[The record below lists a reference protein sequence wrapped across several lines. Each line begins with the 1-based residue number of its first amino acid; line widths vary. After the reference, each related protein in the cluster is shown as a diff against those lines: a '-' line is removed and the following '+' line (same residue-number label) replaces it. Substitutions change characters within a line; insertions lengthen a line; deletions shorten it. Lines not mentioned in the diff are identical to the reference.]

1 MRNIRLSI
9 LLLSLSIVLALGAQD
24 SVPNSASQRFPNI
37 QASLDDGFYAL
48 AEQQAR
54 GILREGPNDAE
65 ERDALLLLAH
75 ALWGQKR
82 YSEMIA
88 MLNGVDDD
96 PGYVYWRARAFF
108 ELHQYE
114 EVLSVLDADKE
125 VLSESHYEPVSLRLR
140 GRVQQLL
147 GRFAEAESAYEAFA
161 KTYPDHADALDNQF
175 DLADVYIMQKRIPEA
190 MAIYETLSK
199 SGDRNAVQRARLR
212 LAHVLYTEGAE
223 ENFRRARFL
232 LSTLTEDE
240 EARLAY
246 RIDACIDLAALEEK
260 SGNSEKAAEALKT
273 GIALSPDAN
282 QRVPLKLALARMLLR
297 DDDTSGAL
305 KLLEECR
312 TEAPNESIAAELQ
325 LEKAGALL
333 QAKRYADAEEAYQVY
348 LDVAS
353 DPSGIAKA
361 YMGKGQALWG
371 LERFSESASMYD
383 KAEKVFF
390 DPEGKAVAL
399 FKAGDAYYQA
409 GLLDDAEK
417 RYLAFVVN
425 YSQRDDIPNALY
437 QLGLVLAKI
446 GRRSEALT
454 TFGIIES
461 SHAYSPF
468 SEKAALR
475 TADVM
480 LASGQWEEALE
491 KFTQIGQV
499 YTNMIDVALS
509 QHQRGLVLYQLG
521 RYPDAQ
527 QVFESVIT
535 NFPDSSVVPQASYMR
550 GFSLYQQGQVD
561 EAVETSKGF
570 IEKYPDS
577 EWTPDVIFWLAE
589 RYYNQ
594 GKYEEAEPLFL
605 RITNDFAGH
614 RLAARALYW
623 AGRAAADKSNYV
635 KAIERYSEVAKTYPD
650 SEILPQT
657 RFAQGDALTELGE
670 FARAILAFEEILKNY
685 PESHLVSA
693 AWGRKADCQYSLAMD
708 NPVRYEE
715 AINSYQAVLNR
726 PSSSPVLKMQAEYK
740 IGRCLEKTGFFEQA
754 FSRYMNVV
762 YTFINVKVERTPY
775 SIMWFTRAAF
785 GAASLKE
792 REHVW
797 VEAVKI
803 YGRVINAGVPARDEA
818 QKRIERIKTE
828 NWLLFQQSEEMDNVG
843 IDD

>member
-1 MRNIRLSI
+1 MRNTRLSI
-9 LLLSLSIVLALGAQD
+9 LLFTLSIALASGAQD
-24 SVPNSASQRFPNI
+24 SVPDPAGQRFPNI
-37 QASLDDGFYAL
+37 QASLNDGFYAL

-54 GILREGPNDAE
+54 GVLREGPGDAE

-88 MLNGVDDD
+88 MLRGRDDE
-96 PGYVYWRARAFF
+96 PGYVYWRSRAFF
-108 ELHQYE
+108 ELHDYE
-114 EVLSVLDADKE
+114 EALSVLDAGRDA
-125 VLSESHYEPVSLRLR
+125 LSESRYEPVSLRLR
-140 GRVQQLL
+140 GRAQHLS
-147 GRFAEAESAYEAFA
+147 GGFAEAESAYEAFA
-161 KTYPDHADALDNQF
+161 KTYPEHADALDNQF
-175 DLADVYIMQKRIPEA
+175 DLAHVYILQKRIPEA
-190 MAIYETLSK
+190 MAIYEILSK
-199 SGDRNAVQRARLR
+199 GDDRNAAQRARLK
-212 LAHVLYTEGAE
+212 LAHVLYTEGAQ
-223 ENFRRARFL
+223 ENFDRARAL
-232 LSTLTEDE
+232 LSTLAQNGD
-240 EARLAY
+240 ARLVY

-260 SGNSEKAAEALKT
+260 AGNSGPAVEALKQ

-297 DDDTSGAL
+297 EDDTSGAL

-312 TEAPNESIAAELQ
+312 TEAPNESIAADLQ

-333 QAKRYADAEEAYQVY
+333 QAKRYADAGEAYQVY
-348 LDVAS
+348 LDVAD

-361 YMGKGQALWG
+361 YMGKGQALSG
-371 LERFSESASMYD
+371 LARFAESASMYD
-383 KAEKVFF
+383 KAEKAFV
-390 DPEGKAVAL
+390 DPDGKARAL

-409 GLLDDAEK
+409 GLLEDAEK
-417 RYLAFVVN
+417 RYRSFVVN
-425 YSQRDDIPNALY
+425 YSQRDDVPNALY
-437 QLGLVLAKI
+437 QLGLVFAKI

-461 SHAYSPF
+461 SHTSSPF
-468 SEKAALR
+468 AEKAALR

-480 LASGQWEEALE
+480 LASGQWEEALA

-499 YTNMIDVALS
+499 YTNMTDVALS

-521 RYPDAQ
+521 RYADAQ
-527 QVFESVIT
+527 RVFESVMAD
-535 NFPDSSVVPQASYMR
+535 FPDSAFVPQASYMR
-550 GFSLYQQGQVD
+550 GFCLYQQGQVD
-561 EAVETSKGF
+561 EAVETSRIF

-589 RYYNQ
+589 QYYNQ
-594 GKYEEAEPLFL
+594 GKYTEAEPLFL
-605 RITNDFAGH
+605 RIANDFAGH

-623 AGRAAADKSNYV
+623 TGRAAAEKSDYV

-685 PESHLVSA
+685 PESQLVSA
-693 AWGRKADCQYSLAMD
+693 AWGRKGDCQYSLATD
-708 NPVRYEE
+708 NPARYEE

-740 IGRCLEKTGFFEQA
+740 IGRCLEKTGSFEKA

-762 YTFINVKVERTPY
+762 YTFINEQVERTPY
-775 SIMWFTRAAF
+775 STLWFTRAAF

-792 REHVW
+792 KEHVW

-803 YGRVINAGVPARDEA
+803 YERVIGAGVPARDEA
-818 QKRIERIKTE
+818 QKRIERIKME
-828 NWLLFQQSEEMDNVG
+828 NWLLFQQS
-843 IDD
+843 

>member
-9 LLLSLSIVLALGAQD
+9 LLLSITVLLASAAQG
-24 SVPNSASQRFPNI
+24 SVPSPASQRFPNI

-54 GILREGPNDAE
+54 GILRDDPGAAE

-82 YSEMIA
+82 YSELIVT
-88 MLNGVDDD
+88 LKGVDDD
-96 PGYVYWRARAFF
+96 PGYAYWRARAFF
-108 ELHQYE
+108 ELHRYE
-114 EVLSVLDADKE
+114 EALSALDEGRAA
-125 VLSESHYEPVSLRLR
+125 LSESHYEPVSLRLR
-140 GRVQQLL
+140 GRVQQLS
-147 GRFAEAESAYEAFA
+147 GRLAEAESTYQTFA
-161 KTYPDHADALDNQF
+161 QTYPEHPDALENQF
-175 DLADVYIMQKRIPEA
+175 NLADIYLLQKRIPEA
-190 MAIYETLSK
+190 MSIYETLSQ
-199 SGDRNAVQRARLR
+199 GDDRNGAQRARLK

-223 ENFRRARFL
+223 ENYERARSL
-232 LSTLTEDE
+232 LSTLARDE
-240 EARLAY
+240 NARLAY
-246 RIDACIDLAALEEK
+246 RIDACIDLAALEEQA
-260 SGNSEKAAEALKT
+260 GNREQAVEALKQ

-297 DDDTSGAL
+297 DNDTSGAL

-333 QAKRYADAEEAYQVY
+333 QAKRYEDAEVAYQIY
-348 LDVAS
+348 LDVA
-353 DPSGIAKA
+353 DVPAGIAKA
-361 YMGKGQALWG
+361 YKGKGQALWG

-383 KAEKVFF
+383 KAEKMFA
-390 DPEGKAVAL
+390 DPEEKAMAL
-399 FKAGDAYYQA
+399 FRAGDAYYQA

-417 RYLAFVVN
+417 RYRMFVVN
-425 YSQRDDIPNALY
+425 YSQHDYVPNALY
-437 QLGLVLAKI
+437 QLGLVFAKI
-446 GRRSEALT
+446 GRRAEALT
-454 TFGIIES
+454 TFEIIET

-468 SEKAALR
+468 AEKAALR

-491 KFTQIGQV
+491 KYTQIGQV
-499 YTNMIDVALS
+499 YTNMTDVSLS

-521 RYPDAQ
+521 RYADAQ
-527 QVFESVIT
+527 QVFESVMVD
-535 NFPDSSVVPQASYMR
+535 FPDSSFVPQASYMR
-550 GFSLYQQGQVD
+550 GFCLYQQGQAE
-561 EAVETSKGF
+561 EAVETSKIF

-594 GKYEEAEPLFL
+594 GKYTEAKPLFM
-605 RITNDFAGH
+605 RIANEFTGH

-623 AGRAAADKSNYV
+623 TGRAEAEESNYV
-635 KAIERYSEVAKTYPD
+635 RAIQRYSEVAKTYPD

-693 AWGRKADCQYSLAMD
+693 AWGRKGDCQYSLATD
-708 NPVRYEE
+708 NPARYDE
-715 AINSYQAVLNR
+715 AMNSYLAVLNR

-740 IGRCLEKTGFFEQA
+740 IGRCLEKTGAVEKA

-762 YTFINVKVERTPY
+762 YTLINQRVERTPY
-775 SIMWFTRAAF
+775 SILWFTRAAF
-785 GAASLKE
+785 GAAALKE
-792 REHVW
+792 KEHVW

-803 YGRVINAGVPARDEA
+803 YDRVIKAGVPASDEA
-818 QKRIERIKTE
+818 LKRIQRIKTE
-828 NWLLFQQSEEMDNVG
+828 NWLLFQQSEEMDYVG

>member
-9 LLLSLSIVLALGAQD
+9 LLLSLSIVLASGAQD
-24 SVPNSASQRFPNI
+24 SVPGTISEHFPNI

-48 AEQQAR
+48 AEQQSR
-54 GILREGPNDAE
+54 GVLRERLGDDE
-65 ERDALLLLAH
+65 ERDAVLLLAH

-82 YSEMIA
+82 YSEILA
-88 MLNGVDDD
+88 MLRGNADD
-96 PGYVYWRARAFF
+96 PGYAYWRARAFY
-108 ELHQYE
+108 ELHHYE
-114 EVLSVLDADKE
+114 EALSVLDASQE
-125 VLSESHYEPVSLRLR
+125 ELSESVYGASALRLR
-140 GRVQQLL
+140 GRMQQLA
-147 GRFAEAESAYEAFA
+147 GRFAEAEAAYGAFA
-161 KTYPDHADALDNQF
+161 RAYPDHPDAVDNQF
-175 DLADVYIMQKRIPEA
+175 DLADVYIAQKRIPEA
-190 MAIYETLSK
+190 MAIYEVLSK
-199 SGDRNAVQRARLR
+199 SSGRHEAQRARLK

-223 ENFRRARFL
+223 ENFGRARRL
-232 LSTLTEDE
+232 LSALSEDE
-240 EARLAY
+240 NARLAY

-260 SGNSEKAAEALKT
+260 SGNSAQAAKALKK

-282 QRVPLKLALARMLLR
+282 QRVPLKLSLARMLLR
-297 DDDTSGAL
+297 ENDTTGAL

-333 QAKRYADAEEAYQVY
+333 QAKRYADADEAYQVY
-348 LDVAS
+348 LDVAN
-353 DPSGIAKA
+353 DPAGIAMA

-371 LERFSESASMYD
+371 LQRFSSSASMYD
-383 KAEKVFF
+383 KAEKVFA
-390 DPEGKAVAL
+390 DPDAKARAL
-399 FKAGDAYYQA
+399 FQAGDAYYQA
-409 GLLDDAEK
+409 GLLEEAEK
-417 RYLAFVVN
+417 RYRAFVVN
-425 YSQRDDIPNALY
+425 YSQHDDVPNALY

-461 SHAYSPF
+461 THASSPF
-468 SEKAALR
+468 ADKAALR

-499 YTNMIDVALS
+499 YTNKTDVALS

-521 RYPDAQ
+521 RYAEAQ
-527 QVFESVIT
+527 EVFDSVIA
-535 NFPDSSVVPQASYMR
+535 NYPDTSFVPQASYMR
-550 GFSLYQQGQVD
+550 GFCLYQQGQVD
-561 EAVETSKGF
+561 EAVQISKVF

-605 RITNDFAGH
+605 RITTDFPDH

-623 AGRAAADKSNYV
+623 AGRATAKESNYV

-650 SEILPQT
+650 SDILPQT

-670 FARAILAFEEILKNY
+670 FARAILAYEEILKNY
-685 PESHLVSA
+685 PESPLVSA
-693 AWGRKADCQYSLAMD
+693 AWGRKGDCQYSLATD

-715 AINSYQAVLNR
+715 AMNSYQTVLNR

-740 IGRCLEKTGFFEQA
+740 IGRCYEKTGSIEQA

-762 YTFINVKVERTPY
+762 YTFINERVERTPN
-775 SIMWFTRAAF
+775 SILWFTRAAF
-785 GAASLKE
+785 GAAALKE
-792 REHVW
+792 KEHIW
-797 VEAVKI
+797 VEAVNV
-803 YGRVINAGVPARDEA
+803 YDRVIGAGVPAAAEA
-818 QKRIERIKTE
+818 QKRIERIKKE
-828 NWLLFQQSEEMDNVG
+828 NWLLFQQSEEMGNVG
-843 IDD
+843 NND